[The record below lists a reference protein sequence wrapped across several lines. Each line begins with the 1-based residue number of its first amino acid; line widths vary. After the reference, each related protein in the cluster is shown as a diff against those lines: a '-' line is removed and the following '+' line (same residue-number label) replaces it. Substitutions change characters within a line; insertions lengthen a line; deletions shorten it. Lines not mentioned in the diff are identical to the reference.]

1 MFVGDADNLY
11 DSAKNESK
19 FDDRQ
24 HNEILAS
31 SLI

>member
-1 MFVGDADNLY
+1 MFAGDADNLY
-11 DSAKNESK
+11 DSANHESK

-24 HNEILAS
+24 QNEILAS